1 TALGPTTLCFIWS
14 PPCPRAHSL
23 HYNLTVVSQDGSVQ
37 SGFFAEGQ
45 LDGQPFLSYDSEK
58 SRAEPQGL
66 WAEAVLGAET
76 WDAEAEDLMEKG
88 KDLKM
93 TLADVMA
100 LQDQK
105 GVYQSSPQTLAMEIK
120 NPGTQITFKARITVP
135 MCREREQ
142 GLATSLTGFV
152 LSFPVPSS
160 VNVTRSHDW
169 EGIVTLTCWTFGFFP
184 ILSQDAQQSG
194 GVLPDGNDHKDSP
207 RRRAEF
213 HMPRGTQWEPHC
225 TPSSFS
231 GKAPVQQ
238 SGWPTILLV
247 AAVAQSGFGATE
259 GEFLRE
265 YKIIFWN
272 QVNICLPPIPPEVVS
287 LQVLD
292 QHQRA
297 PTDLSGTMPLGFQSG
312 AWNLQPGGQNSAP
325 CSGLTSTFPLGAS
338 VSSSKKWKR

>member
-1 TALGPTTLCFIWS
+1 MFIGKALPVFLIGRHFLSFIWS

-23 HYNLTVVSQDGSVQ
+23 HYNLTVVSQDGSLQ

-105 GVYQSSPQTLAMEIK
+105 GDFHSLQEFWGCEIQEDNSSMGLWNFYCDGELFLSYNPKTHGWIVYQSSPQTLAMEIK

-135 MCREREQ
+135 MCRER
-142 GLATSLTGFV
+142 
-152 LSFPVPSS
+152 
-160 VNVTRSHDW
+160 RK
-169 EGIVTLTCWTFGFFP
+169 
-184 ILSQDAQQSG
+184 SG
-194 GVLPDGNDHKDSP
+194 GAIFPQRK
-207 RRRAEF
+207 
-213 HMPRGTQWEPHC
+213 
-225 TPSSFS
+225 
-231 GKAPVQQ
+231 
-238 SGWPTILLV
+238 
-247 AAVAQSGFGATE
+247 AQSGFGATE

>member
-1 TALGPTTLCFIWS
+1 MFIGKALPVFLIGRHFLSFIWS

-23 HYNLTVVSQDGSVQ
+23 HYNLTVVSQDGSLQ

-105 GVYQSSPQTLAMEIK
+105 GGRK
-120 NPGTQITFKARITVP
+120 
-135 MCREREQ
+135 
-142 GLATSLTGFV
+142 
-152 LSFPVPSS
+152 
-160 VNVTRSHDW
+160 
-169 EGIVTLTCWTFGFFP
+169 
-184 ILSQDAQQSG
+184 SG
-194 GVLPDGNDHKDSP
+194 GAIFPQRK
-207 RRRAEF
+207 
-213 HMPRGTQWEPHC
+213 
-225 TPSSFS
+225 
-231 GKAPVQQ
+231 
-238 SGWPTILLV
+238 
-247 AAVAQSGFGATE
+247 AQSGFGATE